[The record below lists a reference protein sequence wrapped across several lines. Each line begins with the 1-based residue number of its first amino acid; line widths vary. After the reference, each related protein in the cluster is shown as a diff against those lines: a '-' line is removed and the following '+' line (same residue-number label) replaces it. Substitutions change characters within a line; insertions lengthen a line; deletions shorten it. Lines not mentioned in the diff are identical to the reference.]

1 MDRFEGGADGGRR
14 SDSHVIDI
22 DVAKDDRELDSCETN
37 PSTLIDENSVGNLCR
52 ICQLHSEEALVVL
65 GCHCRGELA
74 KAHETCM
81 ERWFGSKGTNNCE
94 ICHKVATNVPR
105 HVLSTPSRYFWDW
118 RLRGVPAVPTRNDE
132 SRVIMRA
139 VIEQVVGALLCLS
152 VVLFLNGIVLRGYT
166 MNIRVLVGTL
176 IVVVLVATSRIIL
189 EIYHRCIM
197 QRNLRRILG
206 EVPQR
211 PMESQQ
217 ELSATSVAVGR

>member
-94 ICHKVATNVPR
+94 ICREVATNVPR
-105 HVLSTPSRYFWDW
+105 HVLTMPSRRRDFWVW
-118 RLRGVPAVPTRNDE
+118 RLGRVPAVRTW
-132 SRVIMRA
+132 IMRA
-139 VIEQVVGALLCLS
+139 VIEVVGTLLGLS
-152 VVLFLNGIVLRGYT
+152 VVLFLDRIVLRGYT

-176 IVVVLVATSRIIL
+176 SAVVVIATFRIIL

-217 ELSATSVAVGR
+217 ELSTTSVAVGR